1 MPRQFPLD
9 KIRNIGIMAHIDAG
23 KTTLTERILFYTGKL
38 HRMGEVHDGAATMDW
53 MEQEKERGIT
63 ITSAATTCFWREHR
77 INIIDT
83 PGHVDF
89 TVEVERSLRVLDGA
103 VVVFCAVGGVEPQ
116 SETVWRQADR
126 YGVPRLAFVNKM
138 DRAGADFYHAVEMIR
153 ERLGAKPLVLQIPF
167 GSEEMFTGL
176 VDLVLMKGI
185 IWQEST
191 LGAKYEEVEIPK
203 DLLEKAKKFRHDL
216 IETVADYDDE
226 VMMQYIDHEDCDD
239 VELIMRAVR
248 KATCKVEVVPCFCGS
263 AFKNKG
269 VQKLLDAVADYLPS
283 PLDIPPVMGHV
294 PGSEDDLA
302 ERKAA
307 DDEPFSGLAF
317 KIMTDPYVGRLTFI
331 RAYSGVLNAGSAI
344 YNSTQDRKE
353 RISRILQMH
362 ANKREEREELYCGD
376 IAAVIGLKDTRTG
389 DTLCERNHPIILEKM
404 VFPEPVI
411 AVAIEPK
418 TKADQ
423 DRLDTALD
431 KLSEEDPTFQVR
443 VDSETG
449 QTLIS
454 GMGELHLEIL
464 VDRMLREFRV
474 EANVGAP
481 QVAYREA
488 LTRPVKI
495 VTRFVRQTGGH
506 GQFAHVAIEF
516 EPLERGKGFHFENK
530 IYGGT
535 VPREYIPSVEQ
546 GIREALASGGEAGY
560 PLVDV
565 NARLVD
571 GSYHEVDSSELSF
584 KIAGSMSVKDAV
596 KKVGT
601 ALLEPIFDVEVT
613 VPSEYLGDVMGDL
626 ASRAAKVRG
635 INQKREAQVVNASVP
650 LRNMFGYATSLRSL
664 TQGRAVFSMQ
674 FAHYAV
680 VSKERAEA
688 ILAGSE

>member
-1 MPRQFPLD
+1 MPRQIALER
-9 KIRNIGIMAHIDAG
+9 IRNIGIMAHIDAG

-63 ITSAATTCFWREHR
+63 ITSAATTCFWQEHR

-138 DRAGADFYHAVEMIR
+138 DRAGADFYHAVDMIR
-153 ERLGAKPLVLQIPF
+153 SRLGARPLVLQIPF

-185 IWQEST
+185 IWNESS
-191 LGAKYEEVEIPK
+191 LGAVYEEVQIPK
-203 DLLEKAKKFRHDL
+203 DLLELAKKYRHDL
-216 IETVADYDDE
+216 VETISDFDDD
-226 VMMQYIDHEDCDD
+226 VMAQYVDHGDCND
-239 VELIMRAVR
+239 VELIKRAVR
-248 KATCKVEVVPCFCGS
+248 RATCKVEVIPCFCGS

-269 VQKLLDAVADYLPS
+269 VQKLLDAIIDYLPS
-283 PLDIPPVMGHV
+283 PVDIPPVLGHV

-302 ERKAA
+302 ERKAT

-317 KIMTDPYVGRLTFI
+317 KIMTDPYVGRLTFV
-331 RAYSGVLNAGSAI
+331 RAYSGVLKAGSAV
-344 YNSTQDRKE
+344 YNSTQGRKD

-362 ANKREEREELYCGD
+362 ANKREEREELFCGD
-376 IAAVIGLKDTRTG
+376 IAAVIGLKGTRTG
-389 DTLCERNHPIILEKM
+389 DTLCDRGNEIILEKM

-411 AVAIEPK
+411 SVAIEPK

-423 DRLDTALD
+423 DRLANSLD
-431 KLSEEDPTFQVR
+431 KLSEEDPTFQVH

-488 LTRPVKI
+488 LRKAVVVK
-495 VTRFVRQTGGH
+495 TRFVRQTGGH
-506 GQFAHVAIEF
+506 GQFAFTSKIRLLAGLSPASLSLPWNRVSARRWPVAAK
-516 EPLERGKGFHFENK
+516 P
-530 IYGGT
+530 
-535 VPREYIPSVEQ
+535 
-546 GIREALASGGEAGY
+546 GIRWWTSTPAWWTAVTTRWIPAKFLSRSPAPCRSRM
-560 PLVDV
+560 
-565 NARLVD
+565 RLKK
-571 GSYHEVDSSELSF
+571 SAPCSSSPC
-584 KIAGSMSVKDAV
+584 S
-596 KKVGT
+596 T
-601 ALLEPIFDVEVT
+601 
-613 VPSEYLGDVMGDL
+613 
-626 ASRAAKVRG
+626 SR
-635 INQKREAQVVNASVP
+635 
-650 LRNMFGYATSLRSL
+650 
-664 TQGRAVFSMQ
+664 
-674 FAHYAV
+674 
-680 VSKERAEA
+680 
-688 ILAGSE
+688 